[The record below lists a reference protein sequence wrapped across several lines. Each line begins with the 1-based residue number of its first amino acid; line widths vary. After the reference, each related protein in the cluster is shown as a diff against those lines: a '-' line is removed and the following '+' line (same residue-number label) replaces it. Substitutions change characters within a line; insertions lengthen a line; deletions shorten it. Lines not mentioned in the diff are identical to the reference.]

1 MSATA
6 RTRVNRRA
14 TRNQIIL
21 TAVLAVIV
29 VLQILP
35 LLWTV
40 SASLKTEGHIF
51 DYPINWL
58 PSDPRWA
65 NYAEAWAQGMSEWYR
80 TSVIEAI
87 VVTASQVVFCAMA
100 GYAFAKLQFPLR
112 NVLFLA
118 ILSTL
123 MIPIQLV
130 MVPLYDTMAHLG
142 WVNTY
147 QGLIIPFLIGSFGIF
162 LMRQFAYSL
171 PDELLDAGRI
181 DGCGEIE
188 LFWRIVLPNLKIG
201 MGALGIFTFFGIWSE
216 FFWGLLV
223 SGQDVRPLTVGL
235 ALFTQRSDQSSVL
248 TSVLAGSV
256 IAIAPVLLVFL
267 FFQRFIASG
276 LMIGSIKG

>member
-1 MSATA
+1 MSTTWRA
-6 RTRVNRRA
+6 RTHRRNL
-14 TRNQIIL
+14 RNQAIL
-21 TAVLAVIV
+21 LLIV
-29 VLQILP
+29 SLVALLQILP
-35 LLWTV
+35 LLWTFD
-40 SASLKTEGHIF
+40 ASLKDEGHIF
-51 DYPINWL
+51 EYPINWL
-58 PSDPRWA
+58 PTNAQWV
-65 NYAEAWAQGMSEWYR
+65 NYANAWAQGMSGWYK
-80 TSVIEAI
+80 TSAIEAV
-87 VVTASQVVFCAMA
+87 VVTISQVIFCSMA
-100 GYAFAKLQFPLR
+100 GYAFAKLSFPLR
-112 NVLFLA
+112 NVVFLA

-130 MVPLYDTMAHLG
+130 MVPLYDTMAHIG

-147 QGLIIPFLIGSFGIF
+147 PGLITPFLVGSFGIF

-181 DGCGEIE
+181 DGCGEIA
-188 LFWRIVLPNLKIG
+188 LFWRIGIPNLKIG

-223 SGQDVRPLTVGL
+223 SGEDVRPLTVGL

-248 TSVLAGSV
+248 TSVLAGSA
-256 IAIAPVLLVFL
+256 IAIAPVLVIFL

>member
-1 MSATA
+1 MSTTA
-6 RTRVNRRA
+6 RAQTSHRIS
-14 TRNQIIL
+14 RNQIIL
-21 TAVLAVIV
+21 LVIV
-29 VLQILP
+29 SVVVVIQILP
-35 LLWTV
+35 LVWTIT
-40 SASLKTEGHIF
+40 ASLKTEGHVF
-51 DYPINWL
+51 DYPVSWL
-58 PSDPRWA
+58 PTDPQWV
-65 NYAEAWAQGMSEWYR
+65 NYANAWAQGMSDWYK

-87 VVTASQVVFCAMA
+87 VVTVSQMVFCTMA

-130 MVPLYDTMAHLG
+130 MVPLYDTMSHLG

-147 QGLIIPFLIGSFGIF
+147 QGLIAPFLVGSFGIF

-181 DGCGEIE
+181 DGCGEIS
-188 LFWRIVLPNLKIG
+188 LFWRIAVPNLKIG

-223 SGQDVRPLTVGL
+223 SGEDVRPLTVGL
-235 ALFTQRSDQSSVL
+235 ALFVQRSDQSSVL

-256 IAIAPVLLVFL
+256 IAVAPVLVVFL
-267 FFQRFIASG
+267 FLQRFIASG

>member
-1 MSATA
+1 MSTTL
-6 RTRVNRRA
+6 RTRPLRRSR
-14 TRNQIIL
+14 RNQIIL
-21 TAVLAVIV
+21 LLVLSVALVT
-29 VLQILP
+29 QILP
-35 LLWTV
+35 LVWTLV
-40 SASLKTEGHIF
+40 ASLKDEGHIF
-51 DYPINWL
+51 EYPINWL
-58 PSDPRWA
+58 PTNAQWV
-65 NYAEAWAQGMSEWYR
+65 NYANAWAQGMSGWYK

-87 VVTASQVVFCAMA
+87 VVTLSQVVFCTMA

-147 QGLIIPFLIGSFGIF
+147 QGLIVPFLVGSFGIF

-181 DGCGEIE
+181 DGCGEIA
-188 LFWRIVLPNLKIG
+188 LFWRIAVPNLKIG

-223 SGQDVRPLTVGL
+223 SGEDVRPLTVGL

-248 TSVLAGSV
+248 TSVLAGSM
-256 IAIAPVLLVFL
+256 IAILPVLIIFL
-267 FFQRFIASG
+267 FFQRFITSG